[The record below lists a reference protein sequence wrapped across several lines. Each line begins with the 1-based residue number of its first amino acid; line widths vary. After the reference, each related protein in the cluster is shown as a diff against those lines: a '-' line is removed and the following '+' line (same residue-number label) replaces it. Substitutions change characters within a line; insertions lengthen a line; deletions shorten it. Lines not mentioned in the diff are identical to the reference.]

1 MQVLSAHQN
10 ETEKPDKRKTFS
22 LLKVFSSSN
31 SQMQILQP
39 SLVIIELS
47 IKSNLTPLEDTLSS
61 SNRWIHPIPLNFT
74 H

>member
-1 MQVLSAHQN
+1 MQVLRAHQN

-22 LLKVFSSSN
+22 LLEVFSSSN

-61 SNRWIHPIPLNFT
+61 SNR
-74 H
+74 